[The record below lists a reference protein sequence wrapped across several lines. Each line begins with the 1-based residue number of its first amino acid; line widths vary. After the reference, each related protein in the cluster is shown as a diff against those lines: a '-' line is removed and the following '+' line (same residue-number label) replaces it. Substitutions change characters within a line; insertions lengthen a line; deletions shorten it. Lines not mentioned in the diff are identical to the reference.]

1 MWSLCLAFLSLVLK
15 QINSYSNILEGGLEK
30 KTYSKGFGI
39 LKTKCLKTKTI
50 EIILITRA
58 QA

>member
-1 MWSLCLAFLSLVLK
+1 MWSHPLAFLFLVLK
-15 QINSYSNILEGGLEK
+15 QINSYSNILEEGLQK
-30 KTYSKGFGI
+30 KTYSKGFGT
-39 LKTKCLKTKTI
+39 LKTKFLKTKTI